1 MKEPKQLQS
10 MRALVMLLA
19 CPDRPGIVA
28 AVTDTLLQHGWNILS
43 LEQHVDGGDWFFMR
57 VLAESAAP
65 EAQRAGP
72 ELVALGDQFGGTVRL
87 HDPQRR
93 MRLGLL
99 VTREP
104 ACAVDLLVRARLR
117 QLPGLIP
124 VVVSNCGDLAWL
136 REMFAVDFHHVPA
149 DDMATHERRAIE
161 LFERSEVELVV
172 LARYMKVL
180 SGEFLARY
188 PDAVINIHHSFL
200 PSFKGARPYH
210 QAWERGVKVIGA
222 TAHYATA
229 DLDEGPII
237 TQDVLPV
244 SHQHSVNMMID
255 SGRDIERS
263 VLAQAV
269 LAHLEHRVI
278 IHGSRTIVF
287 HPDGLEW

>member
-1 MKEPKQLQS
+1 

-28 AVTDTLLQHGWNILS
+28 AVTDRLLRHGWNILS
-43 LEQHVDGGDWFFMR
+43 LEQHVEGGDSFFMR

-65 EAQRAGP
+65 EAQHVGP
-72 ELVALGDQFGGTVRL
+72 ELVALGDQLGGTVQL

-104 ACAVDLLVRARLR
+104 ACAVDLLVRARLGR
-117 QLPGLIP
+117 LPGLIP
-124 VVVSNCGDLAWL
+124 VVVSNRDDLAWL
-136 REMFAVDFHHVPA
+136 GEMFAVDFHHVPA
-149 DDMATHERRAIE
+149 DDMATHERCAIE
-161 LFERSEVELVV
+161 LFERSGVELVV

-180 SGEFLARY
+180 SPEFLAHY

-229 DLDEGPII
+229 NLDEGPII
-237 TQDVLPV
+237 TQDVLSV
-244 SHQHSVNMMID
+244 SHQHSANMMID
-255 SGRDIERS
+255 SGRDIERT

-287 HPDGLEW
+287 RPDGLEW